1 MERGGPGLGFGEAQ
15 SLSFVFVSVVGV
27 KVEVGDDLH
36 RPVIENVALEECVPD
51 ALDGI
56 EIELVGE
63 MATDGV
69 GVRGVIGG
77 FADVV
82 D

>member
-1 MERGGPGLGFGEAQ
+1 
-15 SLSFVFVSVVGV
+15 
-27 KVEVGDDLH
+27 VEVGDDLH
-36 RPVIENVALEECVPD
+36 RPVGEHIENVALEECVPD